1 MRSPHFSGRKQPNT
15 THFHHKV
22 NIQPQNKM
30 IAQRF
35 FTLAIIVAV
44 AAVANADPRLRA
56 AADLVISA
64 EEVSETTWSLICP

>member
-1 MRSPHFSGRKQPNT
+1 
-15 THFHHKV
+15 
-22 NIQPQNKM
+22 M

-56 AADLVISA
+56 AAGLVST
-64 EEVSETTWSLICP
+64 EEVSETTCSLIYPWQCSLA